1 MTFSR
6 GQEELCF
13 EICAGVVCSASLH
26 AYKNEDISVGSWML
40 GLDIEHVDD
49 RSFCCVASL
58 PGWLPT
64 LLIRSCF
71 WHDLVIS

>member
-1 MTFSR
+1 
-6 GQEELCF
+6 
-13 EICAGVVCSASLH
+13 VCSASLH

-58 PGWLPT
+58 PGWLPI
-64 LLIRSCF
+64 LLIIHALGMVWS
-71 WHDLVIS
+71 